1 MTELSSVQQWS
12 YPFNLKGEE
21 GQSSTPVT
29 DPLQY
34 FDALAKAK
42 GGYYPIGKNGLWH
55 GGVHFDSGT
64 AASLDQSAIRCI
76 ADGEVVAYRID
87 DTYKKSNFSSG
98 EKLFST
104 GFVLVRHK
112 LELPKLNEQANATN
126 TPTEQPSLIFYSL
139 YMHLLDWAGYTKE
152 NAPTPPNFLNKAVY
166 SVKADKAT
174 DVVKGLRVRTAPR
187 NGQIKAVLPKGTRVK
202 LGEQSATNN
211 KWYRLISILEGQALP
226 AINLDEECWV
236 FEGQLDH
243 TDVSDERLVG
253 VKANDTELT
262 LAPQKGL
269 NIRKAATG
277 ADKKL
282 LTGLI
287 PVDVTFTLE
296 TDTGRYCK
304 IKEFISGQN
313 ILPLKEDCIKNISG
327 YVYKECLQASR
338 IPPTLNDIHV
348 LDSPHPIRAGEI
360 IGHLGIYQNHDDIA
374 AEPMLHL
381 EVFSCEDVPA
391 FIEKTKAA
399 VASLPN
405 EKKNLLK
412 IHKGTS
418 KLISHRSDISASNP
432 PKLSDTGTVIGVDM
446 IFNLEAL
453 NTYPQDRKITVT
465 ETSPRSTTSKT
476 RTWWRLDNI
485 LADQQGNKISGWL
498 TEQSELTTRH
508 SPWEWEGFDFISE
521 TPCNL
526 DHLACHFDNSGQL
539 DESEQADYAARIDLS
554 DNGPIKKRLYDI
566 IDTNND
572 KRLSS
577 EEIKAALAL
586 PWNAQSI
593 YKIIA
598 CYESEWLWNS
608 LKWNELDSLIIS
620 EEGDSNW
627 IEEKNRIKTLSWF
640 QSYNEKLIEDKY
652 KIKEEKVWHINPI
665 GLISNLIIRKKCT
678 CNPKINVTKWKSK
691 NTNKIYYGPVH
702 WGTKRVAQAPQWE
715 QLISSNVVTNS
726 DKTIILIM
734 TENEG
739 KLDSVQS
746 YDGEIITAGAMQ
758 KTIKLN
764 GAGELADQVK
774 KFKESHEE
782 LYVEYFETKGWHI
795 DTSSN
800 PTKLYYQNASW
811 KDGSKLEGLELRNA
825 IRENCS
831 GSTYGQ
837 IINCLPVSTLVCAI
851 SSEEYI
857 NLQLADYVDRLNEAL
872 SKKPTGHT
880 YTARDLFKTNLGRAT
895 VLDQCI
901 NRPSNVSDDLKSAI
915 DKFYLNNPSIN
926 TEISSWGENHSE
938 YENKILEIYG
948 KNRRMTDANE
958 RYLKLKEKF

>member
-1 MTELSSVQQWS
+1 VTELSSVQQWS

-21 GQSSTPVT
+21 GQSSKPVT

-112 LELPKLNEQANATN
+112 LELPKLDEQANATN
-126 TPTEQPSLIFYSL
+126 IPAEQPSLIFYSL

-166 SVKADKAT
+166 TVKADKAT

-211 KWYRLISILEGQALP
+211 KWYRLVSILEGQALP
-226 AINLDEECWV
+226 AINLDEECWI

-253 VKANDTELT
+253 VKANDTEPT

-277 ADKKL
+277 ADKNL

-296 TDTGRYCK
+296 ADTGRYCK

-313 ILPLKEDCIKNISG
+313 ILPLKEDCLKNISG

-338 IPPTLNDIHV
+338 TPPTLNDIHV

-360 IGHLGIYQNHDDIA
+360 IGHLGIYQNHDDTA

-399 VASLPN
+399 AASLPDD
-405 EKKNLLK
+405 KKNLLK
-412 IHKGTS
+412 IHKGDS

-432 PKLSDTGTVIGVDM
+432 PKISDAGNLIGVDM
-446 IFNLEAL
+446 VFNLEVL
-453 NTYPQDRKITVT
+453 NNYPQDRKITVT
-465 ETSPRSTTSKT
+465 ETSPGSTTSKT

-577 EEIKAALAL
+577 EEIKAALAF
-586 PWNAQSI
+586 PWNAQPMCQFIASYTSEWYWEPTYWDSLDNLMGHI
-593 YKIIA
+593 TEEPNLFWTEEKRRIKSLSFLNRLKESGKII
-598 CYESEWLWNS
+598 ENKLWHLNFLSIVSNHKKIEDFLITREQLSEIMSSSPQDTIEKYIIPINKT
-608 LKWNELDSLIIS
+608 LKLFEINTPLRIAHFLAQIAHETNELKNVEELASGKNYEGRDDLGNNQLGDGPKFKGRGLLQITGRKNYTDCQNFLNGVPEYSSLDITSSTDSARALANDPMLAAMAS
-620 EEGDSNW
+620 GYFW
-627 IEEKNRIKTLSWF
+627 LYLKP
-640 QSYNEKLIEDKY
+640 KLNSKADNDDLFWVSVY
-652 KIKEEKVWHINPI
+652 IN
-665 GLISNLIIRKKCT
+665 G
-678 CNPKINVTKWKSK
+678 W
-691 NTNKIYYGPVH
+691 
-702 WGTKRVAQAPQWE
+702 APQE
-715 QLISSNVVTNS
+715 DPYYPERSREPNHMRDRARML
-726 DKTIILIM
+726 
-734 TENEG
+734 
-739 KLDSVQS
+739 
-746 YDGEIITAGAMQ
+746 Q
-758 KTIKLN
+758 K
-764 GAGELADQVK
+764 AK
-774 KFKESHEE
+774 K
-782 LYVEYFETKGWHI
+782 
-795 DTSSN
+795 
-800 PTKLYYQNASW
+800 
-811 KDGSKLEGLELRNA
+811 
-825 IRENCS
+825 
-831 GSTYGQ
+831 
-837 IINCLPVSTLVCAI
+837 
-851 SSEEYI
+851 
-857 NLQLADYVDRLNEAL
+857 AL
-872 SKKPTGHT
+872 G
-880 YTARDLFKTNLGRAT
+880 
-895 VLDQCI
+895 I
-901 NRPSNVSDDLKSAI
+901 
-915 DKFYLNNPSIN
+915 
-926 TEISSWGENHSE
+926 E
-938 YENKILEIYG
+938 
-948 KNRRMTDANE
+948 
-958 RYLKLKEKF
+958 

>member
-21 GQSSTPVT
+21 GQSSKPVT

-139 YMHLLDWAGYTKE
+139 YMHLLDWASYTKE

-253 VKANDTELT
+253 IKANDTEPT

-432 PKLSDTGTVIGVDM
+432 PKLSDIGTVIGVDM
-446 IFNLEAL
+446 IFNLEVL
-453 NTYPQDRKITVT
+453 NNYPQDRKITVT
-465 ETSPRSTTSKT
+465 ETSPGSTTSKT

-498 TEQSELTTRH
+498 TEQSELTTLHTTRH

-539 DESEQADYAARIDLS
+539 DESEQADYAARIDFS

-598 CYESEWLWNS
+598 CYESEWLWDS
-608 LKWNELDSLIIS
+608 LKWNEIDTLMNFS
-620 EEGDSNW
+620 EEAKQNW
-627 IEEKNRIKTLSWF
+627 TTEKDRIKNLSWWNAINTLHSDG
-640 QSYNEKLIEDKY
+640 QA
-652 KIKEEKVWHINPI
+652 WHIHPI
-665 GLISNLIIRKKCT
+665 GLIKNFNNKKT
-678 CNPKINVTKWKSK
+678 LINVESF
-691 NTNKIYYGPVH
+691 IEAYASEH
-702 WGTKRVAQAPQWE
+702 SAFAIGTPLFSESSRENLKE
-715 QLISSNVVTNS
+715 LINN
-726 DKTIILIM
+726 I
-734 TENEG
+734 N
-739 KLDSVQS
+739 
-746 YDGEIITAGAMQ
+746 
-758 KTIKLN
+758 
-764 GAGELADQVK
+764 
-774 KFKESHEE
+774 
-782 LYVEYFETKGWHI
+782 
-795 DTSSN
+795 
-800 PTKLYYQNASW
+800 LYYEDHTEKPNLFEISYMLATARHESW
-811 KDGSKLEGLELRNA
+811 NWIDQEFF
-825 IRENCS
+825 
-831 GSTYGQ
+831 
-837 IINCLPVSTLVCAI
+837 
-851 SSEEYI
+851 
-857 NLQLADYVDRLNEAL
+857 
-872 SKKPTGHT
+872 SKKPEIGNYAYFNQYDPVLAESERLKNRALANENTSEGDGYKYRGRGCVHLT
-880 YTARDLFKTNLGRAT
+880 WKKNYRKATEQFSVDFVSNPDLAAEFKYSVPIMIWGMKEGVFSGAK
-895 VLDQCI
+895 I
-901 NRPSNVSDDLKSAI
+901 NN
-915 DKFYLNNPSIN
+915 YLNSAGIDYLGARHVIN
-926 TEISSWGENHSE
+926 GTDQNQKIASYAARFE
-938 YENKILEIYG
+938 KILRLSSNIPE
-948 KNRRMTDANE
+948 T
-958 RYLKLKEKF
+958 FQ

>member
-12 YPFNLKGEE
+12 YPFNLKGKE
-21 GQSSTPVT
+21 GQSSKPVT

-34 FDALAKAK
+34 FDALTKAK

-112 LELPKLNEQANATN
+112 LELPKLSEQANTTN

-139 YMHLLDWAGYTKE
+139 YMHLLDWAGYTGE

-187 NGQIKAVLPKGTRVK
+187 NGQVKAVLPKGTRVK
-202 LGEQSATNN
+202 LGEQSATHN
-211 KWYRLISILEGQALP
+211 KWYRLVSILEGQALP

-236 FEGQLDH
+236 FEGQLDN

-253 VKANDTELT
+253 VKANDTEPT

-277 ADKKL
+277 ADKNL

-296 TDTGRYCK
+296 ADTGRYCK

-338 IPPTLNDIHV
+338 TPPTLNDIHV

-360 IGHLGIYQNHDDIA
+360 IGHLGIYQNHDDTA

-399 VASLPN
+399 AASLPDD
-405 EKKNLLK
+405 KKNLLK
-412 IHKGTS
+412 IHKGAS

-432 PKLSDTGTVIGVDM
+432 PKLSDAGTVIGVDM
-446 IFNLEAL
+446 IFNLEVL
-453 NTYPQDRKITVT
+453 NNYPLDRKITVT
-465 ETSPRSTTSKT
+465 ETSQGNKT

-498 TEQSELTTRH
+498 TEQSEFTTRH

-526 DHLACHFDNSGQL
+526 DHLACHFDSSGQL
-539 DESEQADYAARIDLS
+539 DESERADYAARVDLS

-572 KRLSS
+572 KKLSP

-586 PWNAQSI
+586 PWSAQSI

-598 CYESEWLWNS
+598 CYESEWFWNS
-608 LKWNELDSLIIS
+608 VKWNDLDTLMSFSEEAKQNWETEKDRIKVLSWWKNIIS
-620 EEGDSNW
+620 
-627 IEEKNRIKTLSWF
+627 T
-640 QSYNEKLIEDKY
+640 EDGTEQK
-652 KIKEEKVWHINPI
+652 KVWHINATALIEQHYTPNKDLI
-665 GLISNLIIRKKCT
+665 TFEQMLKIFPQSNEATREEVRKLFNFYARRFEINNRERISQFFAQVKTEVGSELKGKEESLWFSVESLKDTYKRYFNTYPEEAESLGYKRIEIRDFNKLPASERARYTVRKQYAYSQLPKPDEIAKRVYCCNNSVGDFALHPGGCDDGLKYKGKGFIQLT
-678 CNPKINVTKWKSK
+678 WKINYRKVNDILKQKVPEETFDIVQNPDQVLETKMGILSAM
-691 NTNKIYYGPVH
+691 GF
-702 WGTKRVAQAPQWE
+702 WE
-715 QLISSNVVTNS
+715 VN
-726 DKTIILIM
+726 
-734 TENEG
+734 
-739 KLDSVQS
+739 
-746 YDGEIITAGAMQ
+746 
-758 KTIKLN
+758 KLN
-764 GAGELADQVK
+764 EKVAANIESTNEITKVVNLNTK
-774 KFKESHEE
+774 SYKE
-782 LYVEYFETKGWHI
+782 
-795 DTSSN
+795 
-800 PTKLYYQNASW
+800 
-811 KDGSKLEGLELRNA
+811 R
-825 IRENCS
+825 RENFES
-831 GSTYGQ
+831 IYE
-837 IINCLPVSTLVCAI
+837 I
-851 SSEEYI
+851 
-857 NLQLADYVDRLNEAL
+857 
-872 SKKPTGHT
+872 
-880 YTARDLFKTNLGRAT
+880 
-895 VLDQCI
+895 
-901 NRPSNVSDDLKSAI
+901 LK
-915 DKFYLNNPSIN
+915 
-926 TEISSWGENHSE
+926 
-938 YENKILEIYG
+938 
-948 KNRRMTDANE
+948 
-958 RYLKLKEKF
+958 

>member
-21 GQSSTPVT
+21 GQSSKPVT

-112 LELPKLNEQANATN
+112 LELPKLDEQANATN
-126 TPTEQPSLIFYSL
+126 IPAEQPSLIFYSL

-166 SVKADKAT
+166 TVKADKAT

-187 NGQIKAVLPKGTRVK
+187 SGQVKAVLPKGTRVK

-236 FEGQLDH
+236 FEGQLDN
-243 TDVSDERLVG
+243 TDTSDERLVG
-253 VKANDTELT
+253 VKANDTEPT

-277 ADKKL
+277 SDKNL

-338 IPPTLNDIHV
+338 TPPTLNDIHV
-348 LDSPHPIRAGEI
+348 LDSPYPIRAGEI

-374 AEPMLHL
+374 VEPMLHL

-399 VASLPN
+399 AASLPD

-412 IHKGTS
+412 IHKGAS

-432 PKLSDTGTVIGVDM
+432 PKLSDAGTVIGVDM
-446 IFNLEAL
+446 IFNLEVL
-453 NTYPQDRKITVT
+453 NNYPQDRKITVT
-465 ETSPRSTTSKT
+465 ETLPGSTTSKT

-485 LADQQGNKISGWL
+485 LADKDGNRISGWL

-508 SPWEWEGFDFISE
+508 SPWEWEGFNFISE
-521 TPCNL
+521 TPSNL

-539 DESEQADYAARIDLS
+539 DDSERSDYAARIELS
-554 DNGPIKKRLYDI
+554 DNGPIKERLYNI
-566 IDTNND
+566 IDIDSD
-572 KRLSS
+572 KKLTPK
-577 EEIKAALAL
+577 EIKISLAL
-586 PWNAQSI
+586 PWSAQSI
-593 YKIIA
+593 SFLLTY
-598 CYESEWLWNS
+598 YESEWFFSNEKWSVLNEIIYEEELNNDWEIEKIRIEICSWWQS
-608 LKWNELDSLIIS
+608 LARKFNFPQNAKIWHIHLHSLLANFSSKQSPVVRAGMVTFVAEGNDIPGSPWFSRSIHWPGNELSGVTLGRGYDMGSRSQVEIYNHMIS
-620 EEGDSNW
+620 AGIDHE
-627 IEEKNRIKTLSWF
+627 
-640 QSYNEKLIEDKY
+640 QA
-652 KIKEEKVWHINPI
+652 
-665 GLISNLIIRKKCT
+665 
-678 CNPKINVTKWKSK
+678 
-691 NTNKIYYGPVH
+691 NKISLAHGKTGNSANEFVSEYKSDI
-702 WGTKRVAQAPQWE
+702 GTITMDQQINLFNVIYPDYLERARKNYNTWTAYEVERTPWE
-715 QLISSNVVTNS
+715 N
-726 DKTIILIM
+726 
-734 TENEG
+734 
-739 KLDSVQS
+739 LD
-746 YDGEIITAGAMQ
+746 I
-758 KTIKLN
+758 
-764 GAGELADQVK
+764 
-774 KFKESHEE
+774 
-782 LYVEYFETKGWHI
+782 
-795 DTSSN
+795 
-800 PTKLYYQNASW
+800 
-811 KDGSKLEGLELRNA
+811 A
-825 IRENCS
+825 IRE
-831 GSTYGQ
+831 
-837 IINCLPVSTLVCAI
+837 ILVDFVYQGFTKGPAPMK
-851 SSEEYI
+851 
-857 NLQLADYVDRLNEAL
+857 A
-872 SKKPTGHT
+872 GM
-880 YTARDLFKTNLGRAT
+880 
-895 VLDQCI
+895 
-901 NRPSNVSDDLKSAI
+901 
-915 DKFYLNNPSIN
+915 LNNRDIL
-926 TEISSWGENHSE
+926 IHYIENNQTMRQ
-938 YENKILEIYG
+938 YEPARHRANYLRNYG
-948 KNRRMTDANE
+948 NNRNE
-958 RYLKLKEKF
+958 

>member
-1 MTELSSVQQWS
+1 VTELSSVQQWS

-21 GQSSTPVT
+21 GQSSKPVT

-76 ADGEVVAYRID
+76 ADGEVVAYRVD

-253 VKANDTELT
+253 VKANDTEPT

-399 VASLPN
+399 AASLPDD
-405 EKKNLLK
+405 KKNLLK
-412 IHKGTS
+412 IHKEAS

-446 IFNLEAL
+446 IFNLEVL
-453 NTYPQDRKITVT
+453 NNYPQDRKITVT
-465 ETSPRSTTSKT
+465 ETSPGSKTSKT

-508 SPWEWEGFDFISE
+508 SPWEWEGFDFIRE
-521 TPCNL
+521 TPSNL
-526 DHLACHFDNSGQL
+526 DHLASHLTNTNQI
-539 DESEQADYAARIDLS
+539 DEIEQASYSANIKYS
-554 DNGPIKKRLYDI
+554 ESGPIKERLYKILDL
-566 IDTNND
+566 NND
-572 KRLSS
+572 KAFTPT
-577 EEIKAALAL
+577 ETKLAL
-586 PWNAQSI
+586 KEAWLSQSI
-593 YKIIA
+593 YKLITK
-598 CYESEWLWNS
+598 YESEWFWKKNKWEEIDSIMLLGEENSDWSTEKERIEQLSWWHQVNSIQNKENDLTTIHNLENPVTWHISIAGLIDNFNTFESNAITLEMLAAVNPSGTEIHHKNILPILNKYTKAYKLKNKRELAHFLSQIAHESNLNAVEEGLYYSPMQMRATFGCKAKNRKSGYNS
-608 LKWNELDSLIIS
+608 LTDSCNFGVLREKLWTNESHYARNAENLGNYVYANRLGNGS
-620 EEGDSNW
+620 EESGDGYKYRGRGMIQTTGKDAYRYFQNVHNRQNPDDIRDFISHPELLSTSLDYSVESAFVFWFSKQTANGLKLSD
-627 IEEKNRIKTLSWF
+627 IAKTEGVVRVTEIVNGGQNGLTDRKN
-640 QSYNEKLIEDKY
+640 KY
-652 KIKEEKVWHINPI
+652 
-665 GLISNLIIRKKCT
+665 
-678 CNPKINVTKWKSK
+678 
-691 NTNKIYYGPVH
+691 
-702 WGTKRVAQAPQWE
+702 
-715 QLISSNVVTNS
+715 
-726 DKTIILIM
+726 
-734 TENEG
+734 
-739 KLDSVQS
+739 
-746 YDGEIITAGAMQ
+746 
-758 KTIKLN
+758 
-764 GAGELADQVK
+764 
-774 KFKESHEE
+774 
-782 LYVEYFETKGWHI
+782 
-795 DTSSN
+795 
-800 PTKLYYQNASW
+800 
-811 KDGSKLEGLELRNA
+811 NA
-825 IRENCS
+825 IAP
-831 GSTYGQ
+831 
-837 IINCLPVSTLVCAI
+837 LL
-851 SSEEYI
+851 
-857 NLQLADYVDRLNEAL
+857 NLEQ
-872 SKKPTGHT
+872 
-880 YTARDLFKTNLGRAT
+880 
-895 VLDQCI
+895 
-901 NRPSNVSDDLKSAI
+901 
-915 DKFYLNNPSIN
+915 
-926 TEISSWGENHSE
+926 EI
-938 YENKILEIYG
+938 
-948 KNRRMTDANE
+948 
-958 RYLKLKEKF
+958 